1 MAALE
6 KPSWA
11 EYHPLPVVPGLLLKV
26 LAELLVE
33 LEDVQVQV
41 EEVLDVEIVA
51 GELVQVEVLP
61 VPWEDAWA
69 QAHVL
74 FCFVSVWP
82 SQPSRVSHTWASGCE
97 DCAIGG
103 KTYIKIPS
111 NFAMLSERDI

>member
-1 MAALE
+1 MVALE

-51 GELVQVEVLP
+51 GSWCRWRCFLCSGRMLGLRHISSSVSFRSGPLSLQGFLIPGLVDVRT
-61 VPWEDAWA
+61 VP
-69 QAHVL
+69 L
-74 FCFVSVWP
+74 
-82 SQPSRVSHTWASGCE
+82 
-97 DCAIGG
+97 GG
-103 KTYIKIPS
+103 KHT
-111 NFAMLSERDI
+111 